1 LLLKNFPVQFLP
13 AHGLTQEAVQKAN
26 EIDYQGVHAKVF
38 RPEYII
44 AIAASVRRPKDI
56 ARIKLF
62 MEQADIDRDLLDAIL
77 KRHKL
82 SLPEDENGNP
92 TAARA

>member
-1 LLLKNFPVQFLP
+1 
-13 AHGLTQEAVQKAN
+13 
-26 EIDYQGVHAKVF
+26 
-38 RPEYII
+38 
-44 AIAASVRRPKDI
+44 
-56 ARIKLF
+56 